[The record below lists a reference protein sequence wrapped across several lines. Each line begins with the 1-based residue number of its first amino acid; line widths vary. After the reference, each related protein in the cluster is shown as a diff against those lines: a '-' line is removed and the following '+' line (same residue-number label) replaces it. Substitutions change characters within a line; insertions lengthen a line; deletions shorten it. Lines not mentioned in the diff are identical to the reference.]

1 MKLIF
6 NTILLILLKIKLMQ
20 MLNDLLFAKKTSKRN
35 SKLGM
40 LKNVRVGIFD
50 STDMIDLN

>member
-1 MKLIF
+1 
-6 NTILLILLKIKLMQ
+6 MQ